1 MKMEPKICT
10 ISAQEFPES
19 TGASSS
25 SLHSVFLNWGHLKT
39 RKGNSMSRQIAA
51 IVVIFICAAV
61 AWSILGTT
69 IFTRTY
75 SFDEALKGRVASIW
89 GAPHVQKP
97 PTATTTKEV
106 ARKVEAIENGKTV
119 IRTEK
124 DYVIKP
130 LTLEGSHL
138 TVGLDLEH
146 RQKGLLWYSTYK
158 VAFTG
163 NYLLKNSTD
172 EETADVL
179 MMLPTTQASYDEVV
193 FTVDGEAVPFVNEKS
208 SLRGTVRI
216 ARGHTA
222 VLVVRYR
229 SQGLD
234 SWRYHFGDD
243 VAQVKN
249 FQLKMTTN
257 FKDIDFPDNTLSPAH
272 KKETKTGW
280 ELTWESKNLLSGFQ
294 IGMTL
299 PEKLQPGPL
308 AGRISYF
315 APVSLLFF
323 FFLMFIIT
331 TLRKIELHPMN
342 YFFLACAF
350 FSFHLLLAYLVDHI
364 SIHAAFIV
372 CSVVSLGLVI
382 SYLRLVVGM
391 RFAAVEAG
399 LTQLIYLVLFSYAFF
414 FKGFSGL
421 AVTIGSIITLFVVMQ
436 ITGRIRWSEKFAT
449 RSPVRAQES

>member
-1 MKMEPKICT
+1 
-10 ISAQEFPES
+10 
-19 TGASSS
+19 
-25 SLHSVFLNWGHLKT
+25 V
-39 RKGNSMSRQIAA
+39 
-51 IVVIFICAAV
+51 
-61 AWSILGTT
+61 
-69 IFTRTY
+69 
-75 SFDEALKGRVASIW
+75 
-89 GAPHVQKP
+89 
-97 PTATTTKEV
+97 TK
-106 ARKVEAIENGKTV
+106 KVETNENNKTV
-119 IRTEK
+119 VRVVKEK
-124 DYVIKP
+124 VATPIS
-130 LTLEGSHL
+130 LEGSR
-138 TVGLDLEH
+138 VKVALDLEH

-158 VAFTG
+158 VDLAGEYTF
-163 NYLLKNSTD
+163 KNTSD
-172 EETADVL
+172 EELVTFTLHFPTA
-179 MMLPTTQASYDEVV
+179 QAIYDDLV
-193 FTVDGEAVPFVNEKS
+193 FTVNGQPVTLTTEKS
-208 SLRGTVRI
+208 LLRGSAKVAPGKEAI
-216 ARGHTA
+216 
-222 VLVVRYR
+222 LNIKYR
-229 SQGLD
+229 SQGLE
-234 SWRYHFGDD
+234 SWRYNFGDD

-257 FKDIDFPDNTLSPAH
+257 FKDIDFPDNTLAPAH
-272 KKETKTGW
+272 KQETKNGW

-294 IGMTL
+294 IGMSL

-364 SIHAAFIV
+364 SIHAAFVI

-399 LTQLIYLVLFSYAFF
+399 LAQLIYLVLFSYAFF

-421 AVTIGSIITLFVVMQ
+421 AITIGSIITLFLVMQ
-436 ITGRIRWSEKFAT
+436 ITGRIRWAEKFAT
-449 RSPVRAQES
+449 RDPVRAQES

>member
-1 MKMEPKICT
+1 
-10 ISAQEFPES
+10 
-19 TGASSS
+19 
-25 SLHSVFLNWGHLKT
+25 
-39 RKGNSMSRQIAA
+39 MSRQIAA
-51 IVVIFICAAV
+51 IVVIFMCTAV

-106 ARKVEAIENGKTV
+106 VRKVEASENGKTV

-124 DYVIKP
+124 DYIVKP
-130 LTLEGSHL
+130 LTLEGSQL
-138 TVGLDLEH
+138 TVALDLEH

-158 VAFTG
+158 VAFAG
-163 NYLLKNSTD
+163 SYLLKNATE
-172 EETADVL
+172 EETAEVVVT
-179 MMLPTTQASYDEVV
+179 LPTTQASYDEVV
-193 FTVDGEAVPFVNEKS
+193 FTVDGDAVPFINEKS

-222 VLVVRYR
+222 LLIVRYR

-234 SWRYHFGDD
+234 SWRYQFGDD

-272 KKETKTGW
+272 KKETTSGW

-294 IGMTL
+294 IGMVL

-331 TLRKIELHPMN
+331 TLRRIELHPMN

-364 SIHAAFIV
+364 SIHAAFVI

-382 SYLRLVVGM
+382 SYLRLVVGL

-399 LTQLIYLVLFSYAFF
+399 LAQLIYLVLFSYAFF

-421 AVTIGSIITLFVVMQ
+421 AVTIGSIITLFLVMQ
-436 ITGRIRWSEKFAT
+436 ITGRIRWSEKFAA
-449 RSPVRAQES
+449 RAPVRAQGA

>member
-1 MKMEPKICT
+1 
-10 ISAQEFPES
+10 
-19 TGASSS
+19 
-25 SLHSVFLNWGHLKT
+25 
-39 RKGNSMSRQIAA
+39 MSRQIAV
-51 IVVIFICAAV
+51 IVVIFVCTTV

-69 IFTRTY
+69 IFDRTY
-75 SFDEALKGRVASIW
+75 SSGESLKNRVASIW

-97 PTATTTKEV
+97 PTATSTKEV
-106 ARKVEAIENGKTV
+106 VRKVEASENGKIV

-124 DYVIKP
+124 DHVVKP
-130 LTLEGSHL
+130 LVLDGSKL

-158 VAFTG
+158 VAFAG
-163 NYLLKNSTD
+163 HYLLKNTTE
-172 EETADVL
+172 EETVDVL
-179 MMLPTTQASYDEVV
+179 VNLPTAQASYDEVV

-208 SLRGTVRI
+208 ALRGTVRI
-216 ARGHTA
+216 ARGHTV
-222 VLVVRYR
+222 VLLVKYR
-229 SQGLD
+229 SQGLE
-234 SWRYHFGDD
+234 SWRYHFGDE
-243 VAQVKN
+243 VSQVKN

-257 FKDIDFPDNTLSPAH
+257 FKDIDFPDNTLSPAS
-272 KKETKTGW
+272 KKETKNGW

-294 IGMTL
+294 IGMVL

-331 TLRKIELHPMN
+331 ALRGIDLHPMN

-364 SIHAAFIV
+364 SIHAAFVI
-372 CSVVSLGLVI
+372 CSIVSLALVI
-382 SYLRLVVGM
+382 SYLRLVVGL

-399 LTQLIYLVLFSYAFF
+399 SAQLIYLVLFSYAFF

-436 ITGRIRWSEKFAT
+436 LTARIRWSEKFAN
-449 RSPVRAQES
+449 RAPIRVQGA

>member
-1 MKMEPKICT
+1 
-10 ISAQEFPES
+10 
-19 TGASSS
+19 
-25 SLHSVFLNWGHLKT
+25 
-39 RKGNSMSRQIAA
+39 MSRQIAV
-51 IVVIFICAAV
+51 IVVIFVCTTV

-69 IFTRTY
+69 VFNRTY
-75 SFDEALKGRVASIW
+75 SSDESLKNRVASIW

-97 PTATTTKEV
+97 PTATSTKEV
-106 ARKVEAIENGKTV
+106 VRKVEVSENGKNV

-124 DYVIKP
+124 GYVVKP
-130 LTLEGSHL
+130 LALDGSKL

-158 VAFTG
+158 VAFAG
-163 NYLLKNSTD
+163 YYMLKNATD
-172 EETADVL
+172 EEMVDVL
-179 MMLPTTQASYDEVV
+179 FTLPTAQASYDEVV
-193 FTVDGEAVPFVNEKS
+193 FTVDGETVPFVNEKS
-208 SLRGTVRI
+208 ALRGTVRI

-222 VLVVRYR
+222 VLLVKYR
-229 SQGLD
+229 SQGLE
-234 SWRYHFGDD
+234 SWRYHFGGE
-243 VAQVKN
+243 VSQVKN
-249 FQLKMTTN
+249 FELKMTTN
-257 FKDIDFPDNTLSPAH
+257 FKDIDFPDNTLSPAS
-272 KKETKTGW
+272 KKENKNGW

-294 IGMTL
+294 IGMVL

-331 TLRKIELHPMN
+331 TLRGIDLHSMN

-350 FSFHLLLAYLVDHI
+350 FAFHLLLAYLVDHI
-364 SIHAAFIV
+364 SIHAAFVICSIV
-372 CSVVSLGLVI
+372 SMSLVI

-399 LTQLIYLVLFSYAFF
+399 LAQLIYLVLFSYAFF

-421 AVTIGSIITLFVVMQ
+421 AVTIGAILTLFVVMQ
-436 ITGRIRWSEKFAT
+436 LTGRIRWSEKFAT
-449 RSPVRAQES
+449 RAPVPAQGA